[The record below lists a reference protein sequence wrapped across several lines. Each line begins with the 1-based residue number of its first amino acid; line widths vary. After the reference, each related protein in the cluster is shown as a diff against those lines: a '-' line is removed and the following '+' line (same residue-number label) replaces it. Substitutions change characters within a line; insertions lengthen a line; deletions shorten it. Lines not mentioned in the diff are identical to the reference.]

1 MSVPSSSVIADCPEV
16 ANSQMM
22 MTIKMTMLMS
32 MSMPM
37 TM

>member
-22 MTIKMTMLMS
+22 TIKMTMLMS